1 MLNTIFIRKNRKLV
15 FRNRHKSFSN
25 IESISVHKSV
35 DTIESLSLI
44 KNFISHNIFLKAALN
59 LSFKPS
65 NSVTGLV
72 PRPG

>member
-1 MLNTIFIRKNRKLV
+1 MLNTIFIRKNRKL
-15 FRNRHKSFSN
+15 FFTNRRKSFCN
-25 IESISVHKSV
+25 TESISVHKSV

-65 NSVTGLV
+65 NSV
-72 PRPG
+72 PGFRDQTE